1 MLSKRTTL
9 GVRINCWTKCDDFF
23 VGTFV
28 LALTQPFLKISAVA
42 HGSSKQKLSWQR
54 RSFFESCERRRF
66 CFVAEDN
73 GGIKGLTEIGEKL
86 AKFAMMQT
94 LTLTTCVDILKH
106 YCQSIFPISLSL
118 SLSLTLCEF
127 NRHTHTIF

>member
-1 MLSKRTTL
+1 MLSKHTTL
-9 GVRINCWTKCDDFF
+9 GVRIYCYTKCDDFF

-66 CFVAEDN
+66 CFVAEDD
-73 GGIKGLTEIGEKL
+73 GGIKGLTKIGEKL
-86 AKFAMMQT
+86 AKNWR
-94 LTLTTCVDILKH
+94 IL
-106 YCQSIFPISLSL
+106 
-118 SLSLTLCEF
+118 
-127 NRHTHTIF
+127 R